1 MGGCTR
7 IGAQG
12 LGGMRA
18 RGHQRRC
25 ESKEDACDEGKRK
38 SKADDHWRR
47 RSTDRHVLLIRKGE
61 RQQRVCSEIG
71 DGEAEQAAHTR
82 QKNAFGQEL
91 AHKSA
96 ALRAQCRA
104 DGKFRAPAHAAHQ

>member
-1 MGGCTR
+1 MPVN
-7 IGAQG
+7 
-12 LGGMRA
+12 
-18 RGHQRRC
+18 
-25 ESKEDACDEGKRK
+25 EGKHK
-38 SKADDHWRR
+38 GKADDHWRR

-71 DGEAEQAAHTR
+71 DGETEQAAYTR

-91 AHKSA
+91 ANNSA

-104 DGKFRAPAHAAHQ
+104 DGKFRAAAHAAHQ